1 MKDSSWNELS
11 FLALI
16 LMGII
21 PIVITLLF
29 IYILFHFVKIR
40 TSSCYENYNDGIQS
54 NLSNQVNEDETDYND
69 FLNKILEDNEALD
82 ASRKRIHY
90 EDRRKQITDLLNI
103 YVPGNN
109 DSKLFYVN
117 DRLILDDIQQLVY
130 IRNKIRENIKTFIH
144 NNEEYILFFEDINF
158 QGKMYLI
165 PLKIMNNENNIIVK
179 WDIDNK
185 SLKEEKNK
193 GLQFPRLEDINREE
207 HKKTTTFGNFIRQF
221 RFYTMRKFSVII
233 PNDYKVCF
241 YPFAMETDD
250 RKLELNGGF
259 YNIVE
264 FNLPSLKKC
273 TIEKVKKQ
281 NDIRQNKD

>member
-1 MKDSSWNELS
+1 MEDSSWNELS
-11 FLALI
+11 FFALI
-16 LMGII
+16 LMGLI
-21 PIVITLLF
+21 PVVITLLF
-29 IYILFHFVKIR
+29 IYLLFHFIKIR
-40 TSSCYENYNDGIQS
+40 TSSCYESYNDIIQS
-54 NLSNQVNEDETDYND
+54 NLSIQDNGDNEDNDYEDYED
-69 FLNKILEDNEALD
+69 FLHKILEDNEALD

-109 DSKLFYVN
+109 DSNLFYVS

-130 IRNKIRENIKTFIH
+130 IRNKIREKIKTFIH

-165 PLKIMNNENNIIVK
+165 PLKKMNDESDIIVK

-185 SLKEEKNK
+185 SLKEEKNN

-221 RFYTMRKFSVII
+221 RFYTMRRFSVII
-233 PNDYKVCF
+233 PNGYEVCF
-241 YPFAMETDD
+241 YQFDLETDD
-250 RKLELNGGF
+250 RKLELNSGF
-259 YNIVE
+259 HNIVE

-273 TIEKVKKQ
+273 TIK
-281 NDIRQNKD
+281 NI